1 MITGG
6 PRHRTAVSTVS
17 LLVLSATMLTA
28 LTASRALAQ
37 TTAMQQPRTL
47 TAVGNAEVRARP
59 DRAVVRLGVQ
69 TEAKTAA
76 QARDQNAT
84 LVNKVLDALRALGIT
99 DRQIETS
106 NFQIYPVRR
115 SGNANQQG
123 EPPIVG
129 YRVVN
134 IVSVRTENLNQVAQ
148 IIDAS
153 VRAGANTV
161 ESVDFQLQN
170 ESAARQDALRQAT
183 AEAALNAK
191 TMADALDVRLAR
203 IYQVQQGGVGILPP
217 PYPVRT
223 FAMEA
228 GAPTPIFPG
237 EVTVNASVT
246 VTYVIE

>member
-1 MITGG
+1 M
-6 PRHRTAVSTVS
+6 
-17 LLVLSATMLTA
+17 
-28 LTASRALAQ
+28 
-37 TTAMQQPRTL
+37 
-47 TAVGNAEVRARP
+47 
-59 DRAVVRLGVQ
+59 
-69 TEAKTAA
+69 
-76 QARDQNAT
+76 
-84 LVNKVLDALRALGIT
+84 
-99 DRQIETS
+99 
-106 NFQIYPVRR
+106 
-115 SGNANQQG
+115 
-123 EPPIVG
+123 
-129 YRVVN
+129 
-134 IVSVRTENLNQVAQ
+134 AQ